1 MENKYWLPL
10 LLMSTGYGGS
20 DTGTA
25 VDRTPMQVALR
36 EHSIGSSFGVGES
49 RCFKALIQFYNT
61 AVDSRQDD
69 ELSSSNGVW

>member
-20 DTGTA
+20 DKVTA
-25 VDRTPMQVALR
+25 VDKTQIQVTIR
-36 EHSIGSSFGVGES
+36 EPSIGSSFGVGES
-49 RCFKALIQFYNT
+49 CCFKALVLFYNT
-61 AVDSRQDD
+61 AVDSHQDY